1 MKRRHLLIAS
11 GAYAALLPFSARPQ
25 KPGKV
30 PILAIVSGH
39 GAQPQP
45 GIALRSPLQQRL
57 LELGWEDGRNL
68 RIERHTA
75 EGQLERAQAIF
86 ADLAARGV
94 DIIFT
99 VGNLGAHVMAALAQR
114 ATRSI
119 PIVFNGG
126 GLDPV
131 GQGLVASLAR
141 PGGNVTGFSVS
152 VGPDFALKRLEL
164 LKLIVPGIKRV
175 AALGPRAHFEEN
187 IEYLRDGLARLG
199 LSLFLAPV
207 EKEDDYERAFAT
219 AVRERADA
227 VLVVNVSINY
237 AHAARVVAL
246 AARHRLPA
254 EYFFREAVD
263 AGGLAA
269 YGVDV
274 ADLSRRAAGYIDRIL
289 RGARPGDLP
298 VQLPTKFELS
308 INLKTAKALGLNVPQ
323 SILLRADQVIE

>member
-75 EGQLERAQAIF
+75 EGQLERARAIF
-86 ADLAARGV
+86 ADLAARSV
-94 DIIFT
+94 DIIYT
-99 VGNLGAHVMAALAQR
+99 SGTLGSHVMAELAQR

-126 GLDPV
+126 GIDPV

-141 PGGNVTGFSVS
+141 PGGNVTGFSIS
-152 VGPDFALKRLEL
+152 LGPEFALKRLEL
-164 LKLIVPGIKRV
+164 MKQIVPGIKRV
-175 AALGPRAHFEEN
+175 AALGPVAHFEAN
-187 IEYLRDGLARLG
+187 IQHWRDGLAMLG
-199 LSLFLAPV
+199 LSLFPAPV

-219 AVRERADA
+219 AMRERANGL
-227 VLVVNVSINY
+227 LVVNVSLNY
-237 AHAARVVAL
+237 VHRSRIIAL

-263 AGGLAA
+263 SGGLAA

-274 ADLSRRAAGYIDRIL
+274 LDLQHGAAGYIDRIL

-298 VQLPTKFELS
+298 IVLPTKFELS
-308 INLKTAKALGLNVPQ
+308 INLKTAKALGLTIPQ
-323 SILLRADQVIE
+323 QVLLRADRVIE